1 MMKYARTQTKH
12 LKFTN
17 SVVHFILYSQVN
29 CVLKE
34 TNKVV
39 EIYKLFCSFC
49 PTLSILVMLILCS
62 TDHIHDTS
70 LLVRLLGVV
79 VPASLSTVEKATFC

>member
-1 MMKYARTQTKH
+1 MMKCARTQIKQ

-17 SVVHFILYSQVN
+17 SLVHFILYCHVN
-29 CVLKE
+29 FVLKG

-39 EIYKLFCSFC
+39 EIYKLFSSFY
-49 PTLSILVMLILCS
+49 PILSILVMLILCS

-70 LLVRLLGVV
+70 
-79 VPASLSTVEKATFC
+79 